1 MSNVLGSVVSS
12 LLGPQK
18 SSGPEGAGDLFG
30 QLLQLATGP
39 QGSQAGS
46 GAPAPGSAGTSAQ
59 PLLPSVRVGT
69 DTGGEV
75 REQPLSQIA
84 TTDRSGN
91 GYYGR
96 EDITQVSS
104 IKDTA
109 STIVDHVGKNPEV
122 KVALLGEMHGEQA
135 DKLYFETIKQAKAAG
150 QNPIAVIETPTSPE
164 LDKLIDDFYAGKMSK
179 DEFIEK
185 GAKSMFDDYKKAQ
198 ETMGPLPPEL
208 AKNEVGLDYFKQ
220 RLADDI
226 FKYHDMG
233 VKVEFFDPGRLVEGA
248 NRDEQMAEKF
258 EQIIRDNPGSKP
270 YAQIG
275 MLHAQENSSIPMKD
289 GIFEGVNAW
298 KGVKI
303 ADSDYERP
311 AAERLKESLGDEAV
325 LSIGLDDYTEFGKE
339 AGANWEGRAYSSVAH
354 GNLAGVDYAKED
366 RVSHV
371 KPDTFDYVVPVY
383 DESKI
388 ENPHLRYFREPAGE
402 S

>member
-1 MSNVLGSVVSS
+1 
-12 LLGPQK
+12 
-18 SSGPEGAGDLFG
+18 
-30 QLLQLATGP
+30 
-39 QGSQAGS
+39 
-46 GAPAPGSAGTSAQ
+46 
-59 PLLPSVRVGT
+59 
-69 DTGGEV
+69 V

-325 LSIGLDDYTEFGKE
+325 LSIALDDYTEFGKE